1 MGIVKSIEDA
11 VEALP
16 RSELAEFRSWFAE
29 FDAVAWDQQLESD
42 AAAGKL
48 DALAADALADY
59 RASAPHALWSTQH
72 RIVSGNVLKD
82 CRVKCRA

>member
-1 MGIVKSIEDA
+1 MQ
-11 VEALP
+11 ALP

-48 DALAADALADY
+48 DVLAAEALADY
-59 RASAPHALWSTQH
+59 ETGSPQPFEAHSVTPFLALS
-72 RIVSGNVLKD
+72 
-82 CRVKCRA
+82 